1 MHSKRNHNKAK
12 RQTREWE
19 KIFSNN
25 VTNKGLISK
34 IYKQLIQLYIKKR
47 TSSAIKIMSI
57 SRQFSK
63 EDIQMSKKPIIRYS
77 TLLNIRE
84 MQIKTAK
91 SYHLTPI
98 RNDII
103 KV

>member
-34 IYKQLIQLYIKKR
+34 IYKWLIQLYIKKK
-47 TSSAIKIMSI
+47 TNSAIKIMSI

-63 EDIQMSKKPIIRYS
+63 EDIQMSKKQIIRCS

>member
-1 MHSKRNHNKAK
+1 MQSKRNHNKAK

-34 IYKQLIQLYIKKR
+34 IYKQLIQLYIKKK

-63 EDIQMSKKPIIRYS
+63 EDIQMSKKQIIRYS
-77 TLLNIRE
+77 TLLNIRA

-98 RNDII
+98 
-103 KV
+103 KK